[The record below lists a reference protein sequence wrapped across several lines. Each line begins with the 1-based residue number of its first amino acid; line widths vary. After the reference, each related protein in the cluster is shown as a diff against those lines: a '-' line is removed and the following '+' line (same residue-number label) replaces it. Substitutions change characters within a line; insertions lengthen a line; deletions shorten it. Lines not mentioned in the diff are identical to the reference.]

1 MPNGVGEFFIL
12 RKGENLTKFYVHDII
27 HMKGGDCI
35 MLEIIMSIENEE
47 DRTFMETLYYDYSE
61 RMYLTAMNVLNNH
74 HDAQDCVHETIA
86 RIINENKIDKFRNAK
101 NKNYLVNLIVISTR
115 NNAINI
121 YNKNHKRNINVFST
135 TVYDEDGDNWDI
147 MDIPDTEND
156 VQKII
161 ISEETCKIMHDL
173 INKLDFVY
181 RDVIVLMQMGYS
193 YENIADILGITVE
206 AVRKRYSRAR
216 AKLREMGGKDL
227 YV

>member
-1 MPNGVGEFFIL
+1 M
-12 RKGENLTKFYVHDII
+12 
-27 HMKGGDCI
+27 
-35 MLEIIMSIENEE
+35 
-47 DRTFMETLYYDYSE
+47 
-61 RMYLTAMNVLNNH
+61 TAMNVLNNH

-86 RIINENKIDKFRNAK
+86 RIINENKIDKFKNAK

-121 YNKNHKRNINVFST
+121 YNKNHKRNSNVFST

-181 RDVIVLMQMGYS
+181 RDVIVLMQMGYA
-193 YENIADILGITVE
+193 YDEIANILGITVE

>member
-1 MPNGVGEFFIL
+1 
-12 RKGENLTKFYVHDII
+12 
-27 HMKGGDCI
+27 

-61 RMYLTAMNVLNNH
+61 KMYLTAMNVLNNH

-86 RIINENKIDKFRNAK
+86 RIIKEKRIDKFRQAQ
-101 NKNYLVNLIVISTR
+101 NKNYLIKLIVAATR

-121 YNKNHKRNINVFST
+121 YNKNQRRNSHVFST
-135 TVYDEDGDNWDI
+135 TVYDEENEKWDI
-147 MDIPDTEND
+147 MDIPDAEND

-173 INKLDFVY
+173 INKLDFIY

-193 YENIADILGITVE
+193 YEDIAGILGITVE

>member
-1 MPNGVGEFFIL
+1 
-12 RKGENLTKFYVHDII
+12 
-27 HMKGGDCI
+27 

-47 DRTFMETLYYDYSE
+47 DRTFMETLYYEYSE
-61 RMYLTAMNVLNNH
+61 KMYLTAMNVLNNH

-86 RIINENKIDKFRNAK
+86 RIINEDKIDTFRQAQ
-101 NKNYLVNLIVISTR
+101 NKNYLIKLIVTATR

-121 YNKNHKRNINVFST
+121 YNKNQRRNSHVFST
-135 TVYDEDGDNWDI
+135 TVYDEENEKWDI
-147 MDIPDTEND
+147 MDIPDAEND

-161 ISEETCKIMHDL
+161 INEETCKIMHDL
-173 INKLDFVY
+173 INKLDFIY
-181 RDVIVLMQMGYS
+181 HDVIVLMQMGYS
-193 YENIADILGITVE
+193 YEDIAGMFGITVE

>member
-1 MPNGVGEFFIL
+1 
-12 RKGENLTKFYVHDII
+12 
-27 HMKGGDCI
+27 

-61 RMYLTAMNVLNNH
+61 KMYLTAMNVLNNH

-86 RIINENKIDKFRNAK
+86 RIINENKIDTFRKAQ
-101 NKNYLVNLIVISTR
+101 NKNYLIKLIVISTR
-115 NNAINI
+115 NNAINL
-121 YNKNHKRNINVFST
+121 YNKNQRRNSYVFST
-135 TVYDEDGDNWDI
+135 TVYDEESEKWDI
-147 MDIPDTEND
+147 MDIPDMEND

-161 ISEETCKIMHDL
+161 INEETCKIMHDL

-181 RDVIVLMQMGYS
+181 RDVIVLMQMGYA
-193 YENIADILGITVE
+193 YDEIANILGITVE

-216 AKLREMGGKDL
+216 VKLREMGGKDL

>member
-1 MPNGVGEFFIL
+1 
-12 RKGENLTKFYVHDII
+12 
-27 HMKGGDCI
+27 

-47 DRTFMETLYYDYSE
+47 DRTFMETLYYDYSKK
-61 RMYLTAMNVLNNH
+61 MYSIAMDVLNNH

-86 RIINENKIDKFRNAK
+86 RIINDNKIDTFRQAQK
-101 NKNYLVNLIVISTR
+101 NNYLIKLIVIATR
-115 NNAINI
+115 NNAINL
-121 YNKNHKRNINVFST
+121 YNKNQRRNSRVFST
-135 TVYDEDGDNWDI
+135 TVYDEEGEKWDI
-147 MDIPDTEND
+147 MDIPDTESD

-161 ISEETCKIMHDL
+161 INEETCKIMHAL
-173 INKLDFVY
+173 INKLDFIY

-193 YENIADILGITVE
+193 YEDIAGILGITVE